1 MRSADVDARALA
13 RLTRRLPVLV
23 ALVLVAVGC
32 SARERTL
39 DRSSISPEE
48 HTMLLES
55 DAFQEGGGIPTPYT
69 CDGTNISPQLSW
81 FGVPED
87 AIELALVL
95 HDPDAPGGDF
105 LHWVVFGIDPA
116 QTGVELNKVASGAT
130 LAQNGF
136 GVTQYRGPCP
146 PVGDPPHRYV
156 FTLSALRG
164 RLSFSEGAP
173 GDDVRSALAPLVLD
187 EATLTGTFG
196 R

>member
-1 MRSADVDARALA
+1 MRSANVDARALA
-13 RLTRRLPVLV
+13 RVTRFAALV
-23 ALVLVAVGC
+23 ALAIVAAAC
-32 SARERTL
+32 SARER
-39 DRSSISPEE
+39 SSETPPISPEE

-81 FGVPED
+81 FGVPAD

-95 HDPDAPGGDF
+95 HDPDAHGGDF
-105 LHWVVFGIDPA
+105 VHWVVFGIDPA
-116 QTGVELNKVASGAT
+116 QTGIELNKVPAGAR

-156 FTLSALRG
+156 FTLTALRG
-164 RLSFSEGAP
+164 RLAFSERAAGE
-173 GDDVRSALAPLVLD
+173 DVQRAIAPLVLD
-187 EATLTGTFG
+187 QAMLTGTFG